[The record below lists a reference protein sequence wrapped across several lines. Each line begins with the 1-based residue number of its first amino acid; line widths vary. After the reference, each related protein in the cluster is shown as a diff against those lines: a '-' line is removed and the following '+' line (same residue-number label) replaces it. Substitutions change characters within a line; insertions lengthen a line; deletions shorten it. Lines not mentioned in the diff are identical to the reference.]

1 MKFIQDNV
9 ATPSFVFDA
18 DVIGQK
24 SKFVNSLSDQHNF
37 TALYSLKALNLIE
50 INVTSKK
57 YLGGYSASSLFEVKL
72 AEELLAGTGCI
83 HFTSPGIR
91 FFEIEELTRLCDF
104 ISFNSLSQWKRF
116 KGKAA
121 GRTSAGLRI
130 NPQLSFI
137 EDKRY
142 DPCSKHS
149 KLGVPIDN
157 LVDVIK
163 YRPDQ
168 LEGLDGLHFHTNC
181 EAPDFNPL
189 YKTILQLDSAI
200 GPLLD
205 RMRWINLGGGYSFEE
220 GISYI
225 PFENAIDLLQSKYGL
240 EVFIE
245 PGKAFVKDAG
255 YLVSSVIDLFESD
268 GKQIAVL
275 DTTVNHAP
283 EVFEYQYSPDVIGH
297 TDSGEYEYILAG
309 CSCLAGDLFGEYRF
323 NEPLEIGSRVVFT
336 DMAAYSLVKANMF
349 NGINLPSIY
358 KYSEDGSIELI
369 KEYTYQDYRS
379 RLGETTS
386 ETSRERNINTSNQE
400 SSKVISL
407 SRG

>member
-1 MKFIQDNV
+1 MKFVQDNV
-9 ATPSFVFDA
+9 ATPSFVFDI
-18 DVIGQK
+18 DVIRRK
-24 SKFVNSLSDQHNF
+24 SKFVNSLSDQLNF
-37 TALYSLKALNLIE
+37 TVLYSLKALNLIE
-50 INVTSKK
+50 INDVSTK
-57 YLGGYSASSLFEVKL
+57 YLGGYSASTLFEAKL
-72 AEELLAGTGCI
+72 TEELLGGTGCV

-91 FFEIEELTRLCDF
+91 FCEIEELTQLCNF

-116 KGKAA
+116 KGKTVGWA
-121 GRTSAGLRI
+121 SAGLRI
-130 NPQLSFI
+130 NPQLSSI
-137 EDKRY
+137 KDDRY
-142 DPCSKHS
+142 DPCSKYS

-163 YRPDQ
+163 YQPDQ

-181 EAPDFNPL
+181 EATDFNPL
-189 YKTILQLDSAI
+189 YKTVLQLDNTIS
-200 GPLLD
+200 PLLEN
-205 RMRWINLGGGYSFEE
+205 MRWINLGGGYSFDED
-220 GISYI
+220 ISYI
-225 PFENAIDLLQSKYGL
+225 PFEKAIDLLQSKYGL

-283 EVFEYQYSPDVIGH
+283 EVFEYQYSPDVVGH

-309 CSCLAGDLFGEYRF
+309 CSCLAGDLFGEYCF
-323 NEPLEIGSRVVFT
+323 DKPLEIGSRIVFE

-358 KYSEDGSIELI
+358 KYTENGSLEIL
-369 KEYTYQDYRS
+369 KEYTYEDYRS
-379 RLGETTS
+379 RLGELSDDTLRKRTS
-386 ETSRERNINTSNQE
+386 NTNNQE
-400 SSKVISL
+400 SSKVTSIF
-407 SRG
+407 RR